1 MARALLAS
9 FFDIDAS
16 ITPSPRR
23 LHYNQEQPPQQ
34 RCRQHP
40 RQKKQTKQSSVQMGV
55 TASRYDG
62 SSSKQQH
69 RFAAA
74 TRRRSSSSSSSI
86 IRRNSNSHNKMSSF
100 NRNKNSPTLKNG
112 STRQATLMSGED
124 VTMQSTSKRIPL
136 ENITNDD
143 DDVMEAEELPKTRKG
158 KSSRGRKTVLL
169 SPNKGNSAMNNTT
182 LPSFLQRGA
191 ASSKADEEIAVAAA
205 STAAPS
211 KKESKQH
218 QPIDPPG
225 AIWNPMGN
233 MYGMDA
239 ASFQQPG
246 GGFSMPLWQPPPH
259 HEDSNSGGRSWAVP
273 PFLAPLAATVRHPF
287 SHFVPNGQGHF
298 SYWQQQQQ
306 QHQHQ
311 GGNSGEEFG
320 MPLEE
325 AEMEAETR
333 TRSFTAADATMKEED
348 DDVSSIESKPSNK
361 VDIPDV
367 PSTFAP
373 QECIDK
379 IRAKL
384 NAGQEVQQH
393 VVQTRSMTAK
403 SRSTK
408 KSSKQKVAPI
418 AAHQAKSPP
427 SIKGKVPSPATTD
440 DTAVEVMTVLGKT
453 VHMVD
458 PDRKVFVIDLLS
470 PETCDE
476 IRMMADNHT
485 RNAKKDAEVWRTLYT
500 YTKMDLPVVEGKT
513 KEKRS

>member
-1 MARALLAS
+1 
-9 FFDIDAS
+9 
-16 ITPSPRR
+16 
-23 LHYNQEQPPQQ
+23 
-34 RCRQHP
+34 
-40 RQKKQTKQSSVQMGV
+40 
-55 TASRYDG
+55 
-62 SSSKQQH
+62 
-69 RFAAA
+69 
-74 TRRRSSSSSSSI
+74 
-86 IRRNSNSHNKMSSF
+86 
-100 NRNKNSPTLKNG
+100 
-112 STRQATLMSGED
+112 
-124 VTMQSTSKRIPL
+124 
-136 ENITNDD
+136 
-143 DDVMEAEELPKTRKG
+143 
-158 KSSRGRKTVLL
+158 
-169 SPNKGNSAMNNTT
+169 MNNTT

-191 ASSKADEEIAVAAA
+191 SSKAKDEEIAVAAA
-205 STAAPS
+205 ASTASPS

-259 HEDSNSGGRSWAVP
+259 HHEDSNSGGRSWAVP

-306 QHQHQ
+306 QQHQ

-325 AEMEAETR
+325 EAEMEAESTR
-333 TRSFTAADATMKEED
+333 TRSFTTADATMKEED
-348 DDVSSIESKPSNK
+348 DDASSIESKPSNK
-361 VDIPDV
+361 VDVPDV

-384 NAGQEVQQH
+384 NAAGQDVQQH
-393 VVQTRSMTAK
+393 VIQTRSMTAK

-427 SIKGKVPSPATTD
+427 SIKGKVPSTANTD
-440 DTAVEVMTVLGKT
+440 DTPVEVLTVLGKT

-513 KEKRS
+513 KKKWTEVYLHVFLLVSSL

>member
-1 MARALLAS
+1 
-9 FFDIDAS
+9 
-16 ITPSPRR
+16 
-23 LHYNQEQPPQQ
+23 
-34 RCRQHP
+34 
-40 RQKKQTKQSSVQMGV
+40 
-55 TASRYDG
+55 
-62 SSSKQQH
+62 
-69 RFAAA
+69 
-74 TRRRSSSSSSSI
+74 
-86 IRRNSNSHNKMSSF
+86 MSSL

-112 STRQATLMSGED
+112 STRQATLMSGGED
-124 VTMQSTSKRIPL
+124 VTMQSTMKRIPL

-191 ASSKADEEIAVAAA
+191 ASKAKDEEIAVAAA
-205 STAAPS
+205 STAPLS

-239 ASFQQPG
+239 SSFQPGG

-259 HEDSNSGGRSWAVP
+259 HEDSNSGSRSWAVP

-306 QHQHQ
+306 QHQ

-320 MPLEE
+320 MPLE
-325 AEMEAETR
+325 EAETR
-333 TRSFTAADATMKEED
+333 TRSFTAADATMKED
-348 DDVSSIESKPSNK
+348 DDASSIESKPSNK
-361 VDIPDV
+361 VDVPDV
-367 PSTFAP
+367 LSTFAP

-393 VVQTRSMTAK
+393 VIQTRSMTSK

-427 SIKGKVPSPATTD
+427 SIKGKAPTATTD

-500 YTKMDLPVVEGKT
+500 YTKMDLPVVEGKM
-513 KEKRS
+513 KKKRS

>member
-1 MARALLAS
+1 
-9 FFDIDAS
+9 
-16 ITPSPRR
+16 
-23 LHYNQEQPPQQ
+23 
-34 RCRQHP
+34 
-40 RQKKQTKQSSVQMGV
+40 MGV

-74 TRRRSSSSSSSI
+74 ATRRRSSTSSSSI
-86 IRRNSNSHNKMSSF
+86 IRRNNNSNNKMSSL
-100 NRNKNSPTLKNG
+100 NRSKNSPTLKNG

-124 VTMQSTSKRIPL
+124 VTMQSSIKRIPL

-143 DDVMEAEELPKTRKG
+143 DDVMEAEEELPKTRKG
-158 KSSRGRKTVLL
+158 KQSRGRKTVLL

-191 ASSKADEEIAVAAA
+191 SSKAIISKDEEIAAVA
-205 STAAPS
+205 STAPPS

-239 ASFQQPG
+239 SSFQPQPG

-259 HEDSNSGGRSWAVP
+259 HEDSSNSGSRSWAVP
-273 PFLAPLAATVRHPF
+273 PFLAPLAATVRQPF

-298 SYWQQQQQ
+298 SYWQQQQ
-306 QHQHQ
+306 HQ

-325 AEMEAETR
+325 EAEMEAESTR

-348 DDVSSIESKPSNK
+348 DDASSIESKPSNK
-361 VDIPDV
+361 VDVLDV

-384 NAGQEVQQH
+384 NAAGQVQQH

-427 SIKGKVPSPATTD
+427 SIKGKAPSTATTD
-440 DTAVEVMTVLGKT
+440 DTPVEVLTVLGKT

-513 KEKRS
+513 SRSGLKLYLHVFLLVSSL